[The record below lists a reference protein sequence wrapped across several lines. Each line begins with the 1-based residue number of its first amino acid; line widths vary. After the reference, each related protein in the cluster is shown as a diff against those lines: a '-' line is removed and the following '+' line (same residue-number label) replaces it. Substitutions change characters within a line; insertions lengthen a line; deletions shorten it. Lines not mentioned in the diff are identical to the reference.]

1 MPFQIE
7 PNEGSL
13 NIEDKYTAFLF
24 FFFFWTISVDCVYFQ
39 SFNVRFDS
47 KKSEQKRILGA
58 SSACVISYVSFL
70 QLFCVLYLMSAT

>member
-13 NIEDKYTAFLF
+13 NIGDKYTAFLF
-24 FFFFWTISVDCVYFQ
+24 FFLTISVDCVYFQ

-47 KKSEQKRILGA
+47 NKSEQKRILGA

>member
-1 MPFQIE
+1 M
-7 PNEGSL
+7 
-13 NIEDKYTAFLF
+13 
-24 FFFFWTISVDCVYFQ
+24 DCVYFQ